1 MRRGFYFLLLMCDG
15 PFKNRWFTNG
25 FPKEKGN
32 SIIQCP
38 SPKSGMLT
46 MVHMYV
52 HIKYVYT
59 KFWGHIANTQMIPWL
74 VEICYLWVDLPCR
87 STPPINCTQWNLFF
101 WVQNSTQPSGWD
113 HFPPKSHENVWF
125 WCHIPVLVV
134 AMVKNQ
140 KLIVLY
146 YRGDNFTSV
155 NTVNHI
161 GGNNLPN
168 SDVMEC
174 HWMVFLPL
182 VIFFCSALNQTDP
195 KW

>member
-1 MRRGFYFLLLMCDG
+1 MPIPKVRNVDHGTHVCAHQICIYQVLRTHSQHPNDPLVGWMISLLNL
-15 PFKNRWFTNG
+15 
-25 FPKEKGN
+25 EASKG
-32 SIIQCP
+32 Q
-38 SPKSGMLT
+38 
-46 MVHMYV
+46 H
-52 HIKYVYT
+52 
-59 KFWGHIANTQMIPWL
+59 

-87 STPPINCTQWNLFF
+87 STPPINCTQWNLGIF

-146 YRGDNFTSV
+146 YRGDNVTSV

-161 GGNNLPN
+161 GGTNLPN
-168 SDVMEC
+168 SDVTEC